1 MNETEFLCKSGELAE
16 GQFREARTSMGDETR
31 FLVLTRHN
39 GEVRA
44 WLNVCPH
51 QGRSLNW
58 APDQFLTDAEGHLV
72 CAAHG
77 AVFEC
82 DEGRCISGPCK
93 NASLTAV
100 AVEES
105 EDTIRLSPSGI
116 PKT

>member
-1 MNETEFLCKSGELAE
+1 MNNDEFLCISTDLNE
-16 GQFREARTSMGDETR
+16 GQFREVRTTISSQTR
-31 FLVLTRHN
+31 FLVLTRFK
-39 GEVRA
+39 GQPRA

-58 APDQFLTDAEGHLV
+58 APDQFLTDSDGHLV

-82 DEGRCISGPCK
+82 AQGRCISGPCL

-100 AVEES
+100 AVEER
-105 EDTIRLSPSGI
+105 EGIIRLC
-116 PKT
+116 

>member
-1 MNETEFLCKSGELAE
+1 LNETEFLCKSDDLAE
-16 GQFREARTSMGDETR
+16 GQFREARVKTDNETR

-39 GEVRA
+39 GDVRA

-58 APDQFLTDAEGHLV
+58 APDQFLTDDEGHLV

-100 AVEES
+100 AVEEG
-105 EDTIRLSPSGI
+105 EGAIRVSAA
-116 PKT
+116 